1 MAPHNLSFVAVTLAA
16 LSSQAFAAPPDPESI
31 QKQNT
36 GKINIIEE
44 VLVTARKVEESLQD
58 IPLAVTAFNSEQL
71 ANQGATNI
79 SDLQYQVPSLVF
91 SQTATSSFS
100 PLISMRGQTQGTI
113 AISVDPSVGVYVDG
127 VYLSGTAGLM
137 GNSLQDLQ
145 QVEVLKGPQGTLFGR
160 NTTGG
165 AIQLMTK
172 LPTQALEGEIS
183 GGIGNYD
190 QSNVNGV
197 LNIPLVADKLALR
210 LLAGN
215 SKRDGF
221 AYDSKRNTDVGGQEI
236 QTLRGTLQYTPNEEF
251 TAIFRTD
258 SVDGKDNGLLTRLV
272 YVDPNVAR
280 GALMEGS
287 INLTGENTAEGQAAA
302 LAHLQARINSDPFD
316 VAYNTDTYSKIN
328 TENYS
333 LTMSYDF
340 GSMELTSISALRKT
354 IDNRLYEVDTT
365 DIINFAAQTD
375 IKLDQLTQ
383 ELQLTGIALDDQ
395 INYVAGLYY
404 YKLDGSEHGFT
415 RQFTNLTNGQYQVT
429 EADLQTT
436 SSAAYGQLTYRM
448 TDRARLTGGARYTS
462 ERKVINALG
471 GSGNNDTPFTCS
483 LPPDLNPDLI
493 KCNVRVPND
502 ESNISYLLAVDY
514 DLSDNALAYF
524 RTARA
529 FKSGGVNQRII
540 GDSPLAGNRLLPEK
554 VTDYE
559 IGLKADWLDQRLR
572 TNVAYYHSVYKD
584 IQRSAVACTDTQCSS
599 VLFNA
604 ASATIDGVEIE
615 LQAQAT
621 EHLNLGFT
629 SAFTKPKYDKFNS
642 GGIDNSR
649 ENFLEVPEWTYSL
662 SAAYA
667 HEVSYGEWHY
677 QLDWSWRS
685 EMDMAP
691 QDYPGGIRLVGG
703 TPTANGPGTPDSIRI
718 QSAYGLL
725 NANISLKLHDPNVE
739 IRAFVKNLLD
749 EEYYSHALGNVNA
762 GLGLAIAS
770 PGNPSVYGIE
780 MSYSF

>member
-31 QKQNT
+31 QKQNS
-36 GKINIIEE
+36 GKIGIIEE

-58 IPLAVTAFNSEQL
+58 IPLAVTAFNSKQL

-340 GSMELTSISALRKT
+340 GSM
-354 IDNRLYEVDTT
+354 
-365 DIINFAAQTD
+365 
-375 IKLDQLTQ
+375 
-383 ELQLTGIALDDQ
+383 
-395 INYVAGLYY
+395 
-404 YKLDGSEHGFT
+404 
-415 RQFTNLTNGQYQVT
+415 
-429 EADLQTT
+429 
-436 SSAAYGQLTYRM
+436 
-448 TDRARLTGGARYTS
+448 
-462 ERKVINALG
+462 
-471 GSGNNDTPFTCS
+471 
-483 LPPDLNPDLI
+483 
-493 KCNVRVPND
+493 
-502 ESNISYLLAVDY
+502 
-514 DLSDNALAYF
+514 
-524 RTARA
+524 
-529 FKSGGVNQRII
+529 
-540 GDSPLAGNRLLPEK
+540 
-554 VTDYE
+554 
-559 IGLKADWLDQRLR
+559 
-572 TNVAYYHSVYKD
+572 
-584 IQRSAVACTDTQCSS
+584 
-599 VLFNA
+599 
-604 ASATIDGVEIE
+604 
-615 LQAQAT
+615 
-621 EHLNLGFT
+621 
-629 SAFTKPKYDKFNS
+629 
-642 GGIDNSR
+642 
-649 ENFLEVPEWTYSL
+649 
-662 SAAYA
+662 
-667 HEVSYGEWHY
+667 
-677 QLDWSWRS
+677 
-685 EMDMAP
+685 
-691 QDYPGGIRLVGG
+691 
-703 TPTANGPGTPDSIRI
+703 
-718 QSAYGLL
+718 
-725 NANISLKLHDPNVE
+725 
-739 IRAFVKNLLD
+739 
-749 EEYYSHALGNVNA
+749 
-762 GLGLAIAS
+762 
-770 PGNPSVYGIE
+770 
-780 MSYSF
+780 